1 MQPTRAGPAPV
12 LVQHCAAQPTAV
24 ATVFNLLPVGRRA
37 CARRARA
44 RSGHLLL
51 TRSPLE
57 APEGATHSP
66 SPPAPP
72 LSSPG
77 PRSLL
82 CSLPARARAELVV
95 ADAVRRSHRAPRYHP
110 KYPGDPPRPLLPPR
124 REAHRGSPCNVA
136 TAGFFNLGTA
146 GHLRQIR
153 RLGCLPELPEAT
165 VATPVS
171 YSSIPPP
178 PRARSRTL
186 AAFSPEPIAPRRR
199 PWRGRGHS
207 HRSSLLSPP
216 ACSPQPQEP
225 KALNHSSSRALQRR
239 SRETPSSGRRLGLHS
254 GEPRPPPHLPLA
266 PLDAH
271 GHGLPSGAL
280 RASSRRP

>member
-82 CSLPARARAELVV
+82 CFPPAHTTERSSPSSSPYPWPPATPSL
-95 ADAVRRSHRAPRYHP
+95 ADAPRSSASTPSSSPPIHSPPEALHRRHRRRLLPRTRRPSSSNSPAPDRPRPRRASPRHRRESLTLSPNSACSPPCRSAVPHEHRSHRP
-110 KYPGDPPRPLLPPR
+110 PLL
-124 REAHRGSPCNVA
+124 
-136 TAGFFNLGTA
+136 
-146 GHLRQIR
+146 
-153 RLGCLPELPEAT
+153 
-165 VATPVS
+165 
-171 YSSIPPP
+171 
-178 PRARSRTL
+178 
-186 AAFSPEPIAPRRR
+186 
-199 PWRGRGHS
+199 
-207 HRSSLLSPP
+207 
-216 ACSPQPQEP
+216 
-225 KALNHSSSRALQRR
+225 
-239 SRETPSSGRRLGLHS
+239 LH
-254 GEPRPPPHLPLA
+254 A
-266 PLDAH
+266 
-271 GHGLPSGAL
+271 
-280 RASSRRP
+280 